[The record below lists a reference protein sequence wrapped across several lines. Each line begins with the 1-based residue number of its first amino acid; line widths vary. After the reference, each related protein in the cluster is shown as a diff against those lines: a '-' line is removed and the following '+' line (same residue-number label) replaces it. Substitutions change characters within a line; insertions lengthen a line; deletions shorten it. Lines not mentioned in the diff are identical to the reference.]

1 MKRWA
6 IIFIVIACVAG
17 FFYVRHKRNNKEE
30 IFTEKVERGDLFIR
44 VQLTGMIEPKKRVNV
59 KSRVEGRIKKIYAQ
73 EGNMVEEGQLI
84 AEVDPEVVKARA
96 DEQQSNVSAAASQVQ
111 KAALSAALQKEQDE
125 LKVSL
130 AKKAYEK
137 ALAQQAEAGK
147 IYSRK
152 QELLAQNFI
161 SLQEVDSAKTNVS
174 IAKSEAESQKDNIQL
189 SNENLLRDEK
199 ISQQEIQSAKARLQ
213 GAKASYKAALE
224 NLQYTKVYAPLA
236 GLVTYRGVEEGE
248 LVASES
254 FGKQSGTTIVT
265 VSDLSEMYATAD
277 VDEVD
282 MAKLKTGQKAEIIL
296 DAIPE
301 KKFKGEI
308 VEIGMQSSR
317 IQNPGANEIS
327 TFPLKIKII
336 SSDKRLK
343 PGMSCNID
351 VPTAHLKNV
360 LYVPLEVVERKD
372 GKDIVKVKKGD
383 DNVVEKTVITGTRT
397 PTDIEI
403 LKGLKKGDEVV
414 LPISSSEDEQK
425 NTQQGRGRHRGLGGG
440 RRR

>member
-1 MKRWA
+1 MTKKKFFVA
-6 IIFIVIACVAG
+6 VVILLAVGG
-17 FFYVRHKRNNKEE
+17 FFYMRHRRNNKEE
-30 IFTEKVERGDLFIR
+30 IFTEKVKRGDLFIR

-59 KSRVEGRIKKIYAQ
+59 KARVEGRVKKVYVNA
-73 EGNMVEEGQLI
+73 GDTVEAGQLI
-84 AEVDPEVVKARA
+84 AEVDPELVKARV
-96 DEQQSNVSAAASQVQ
+96 DEQQSNVSAAASQLQ
-111 KAALSAALQKEQDE
+111 KEELSAALQKEQDT
-125 LKVSL
+125 LRVSL
-130 AKKAYEK
+130 AKKAYGK
-137 ALAQQAEAGK
+137 ALAQQAEAEK
-147 IYSRK
+147 LYSRK
-152 QELLAQNFI
+152 QELLLQGFI
-161 SLQEVDSAKTNVS
+161 SRQEIDTAKTNVD

-189 SNENLLRDEK
+189 SNENLTRNEK
-199 ISQQEIQSAKARLQ
+199 INKQDILSATARLL

-236 GLVTYRGVEEGE
+236 GLVTFRGVEEGE

-282 MAKLKTGQKAEIIL
+282 MGKLKTGQKAEIIL
-296 DAIPE
+296 DAVPDE
-301 KKFKGEI
+301 TYKGEI

-327 TFPLKIKII
+327 TFPIKIKIAGN
-336 SSDKRLK
+336 DKRLK

-351 VPTAHLKNV
+351 VLTKHLKNV

-372 GKDIVKVKKGD
+372 GKDVVKVKLTDGKIIEK
-383 DNVVEKTVITGTRT
+383 NVVTGVRT

-403 LKGLKKGDEVV
+403 LKGLKKGEDVV
-414 LPISSSEDEQK
+414 LPITTGEDSEKTTAQ
-425 NTQQGRGRHRGLGGG
+425 RRGG